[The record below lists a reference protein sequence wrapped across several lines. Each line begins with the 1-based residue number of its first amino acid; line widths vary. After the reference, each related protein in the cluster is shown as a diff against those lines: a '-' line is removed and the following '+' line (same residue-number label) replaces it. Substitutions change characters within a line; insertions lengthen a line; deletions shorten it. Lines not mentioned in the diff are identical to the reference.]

1 MNILILSAGTRNKV
15 VQFFK
20 KEFTNH
26 GNVICTDM
34 SELAPAIYEGVR
46 YYITPS
52 IKDPNYLDIIID
64 ICKREKINGVLSL
77 IDPELELLA
86 QNKNLFEEIDV
97 KLLQSDLELISTS
110 FNKFNFYNT
119 LKSKG
124 FNSQLTVLNSDE
136 VIKKINTGELK
147 FPVFVKPNSGS
158 ASLNINKVNDLETL
172 TNLLETHNDLIVQEF
187 IDGKEYG
194 VDVYVDFISK
204 EVTSIFIKEKI
215 KMRAGETDKSIS
227 VINNQIFKLIE
238 QFVSTM
244 GYVGQ
249 IDIDLFEAN
258 GQFYIS
264 EVNPRFGG
272 GYPHA
277 YLSGCNFPQF
287 ILNNLQGKTNKSE
300 IGAYKENT
308 IMMKY
313 NEIKYLE
320 NK

>member
-1 MNILILSAGTRNKV
+1 
-15 VQFFK
+15 
-20 KEFTNH
+20 
-26 GNVICTDM
+26 M